1 MRYLEELEKKVLRL
15 IERHQELQTRL
26 DATTKENELLREQTR
41 QFEASLLKE
50 STATQSLTHEKAAL
64 IVALQL
70 ATDLAKNQRL
80 LQSCE
85 QKIEGLLALL
95 TQEI

>member
-1 MRYLEELEKKVLRL
+1 MKNLEELEKKVLRL

-50 STATQSLTHEKAAL
+50 STATQSLTQEKAA
-64 IVALQL
+64 IVNGIE
-70 ATDLAKNQRL
+70 DLLNSINVLENNAR
-80 LQSCE
+80 
-85 QKIEGLLALL
+85 
-95 TQEI
+95 

>member
-15 IERHQELQTRL
+15 IERNRELQTRL

-50 STATQSLTHEKAAL
+50 STTTQSLAQEKAA
-64 IVALQL
+64 IVTGIEDLLNSINALEDN
-70 ATDLAKNQRL
+70 AR
-80 LQSCE
+80 
-85 QKIEGLLALL
+85 
-95 TQEI
+95 

>member
-15 IERHQELQTRL
+15 IDRNRELQTRL

-50 STATQSLTHEKAAL
+50 STTTQSLTQEKAA
-64 IVALQL
+64 IVTGIEDLLNSINALEDN
-70 ATDLAKNQRL
+70 AR
-80 LQSCE
+80 
-85 QKIEGLLALL
+85 
-95 TQEI
+95 

>member
-15 IERHQELQTRL
+15 IEKHQELQTRL

-50 STATQSLTHEKAAL
+50 STTTQSLAQEKAA
-64 IVALQL
+64 IVNGIE
-70 ATDLAKNQRL
+70 DLLNSINDLENNAR
-80 LQSCE
+80 
-85 QKIEGLLALL
+85 
-95 TQEI
+95 